1 MNIELLGRNAINK
14 IKETWDYLKGFLAG
28 GSISNLIWEE
38 ISGNKSII
46 NDIDI
51 FILDEILELQPQVR
65 NKELYSFLE
74 KEVVW
79 LEDGYQ
85 GITYTEK

>member
-14 IKETWDYLKGFLAG
+14 IKETWELPGFLAG

-51 FILDEILELQPQVR
+51 
-65 NKELYSFLE
+65 LY
-74 KEVVW
+74 
-79 LEDGYQ
+79 
-85 GITYTEK
+85 

>member
-1 MNIELLGRNAINK
+1 LEITK
-14 IKETWDYLKGFLAG
+14 KGFQG

-65 NKELYSFLE
+65 NKELYSFSG

-85 GITYTEK
+85 GINYTEK

>member
-14 IKETWDYLKGFLAG
+14 IKETWELPKFLAG

-65 NKELYSFLE
+65 NKELYSFLR
-74 KEVVW
+74 K
-79 LEDGYQ
+79 
-85 GITYTEK
+85 K

>member
-1 MNIELLGRNAINK
+1 VRQAQLGRNAI
-14 IKETWDYLKGFLAG
+14 IKQKKLWESSKRILG

-51 FILDEILELQPQVR
+51 FIDEILELQTQVR
-65 NKELYSFLE
+65 NKELYYFFLR
-74 KEVVW
+74 K
-79 LEDGYQ
+79 
-85 GITYTEK
+85 K